1 MAKTTVSA
9 AEAKA
14 RFSECVREAEE
25 GEPVII
31 TRHGKPVAALVAA
44 GELEQLDRLRRAGP
58 EGGLASVAGG
68 WKDSEELVRALSR
81 VRRRGS
87 RRAPKLDA

>member
-1 MAKTTVSA
+1 MGKTVSA
-9 AEAKA
+9 ADAKA

-25 GEPVII
+25 GQPVVI
-31 TRHGKPVAALVAA
+31 TRHGKPVVALVAA
-44 GELEQLDRLRRAGP
+44 SELAQLDRLRRAGP

-87 RRAPKLDA
+87 RRVPKLEA

>member
-1 MAKTTVSA
+1 MGKTVPA

-25 GEPVII
+25 GQPVVI
-31 TRHGKPVAALVAA
+31 TRHGKPVVALVAA
-44 GELEQLDRLRRAGP
+44 SELEQLDRLRRAGP

-87 RRAPKLDA
+87 RRVPKLEA